1 MRERTSGQMNP
12 SKIRER
18 KCSTCKH
25 YQPSPLWR
33 KGWCRNPLLYD
44 RNTNHLVEAD
54 SLACNRTFID
64 YWEPITG
71 PAHTVGTSHSGRGA
85 RPRIAPSIPMEMMD
99 ARGQRVTHTGI
110 TPVAGMAAATDEEL
124 ERGQARGEAAYVQVG
139 EVARE
144 LSDDPHSTLVISQ
157 IEGPALNGTGTEPV
171 EGLTKPQERVGAR
184 AAARKTKVSRPPQR
198 PIIFGMG
205 RDRLLLIG
213 ATALVLVVALV
224 SGLVLLGQTRLGARN
239 VPATATAAPLP
250 TPTGFGDPTATA
262 PPAPTVTP
270 VPPPA
275 SDVIGIGGWVEATS
289 NVIIRSDATTSG
301 ERLGVLKSGT
311 KAHVTEGPREANGF
325 TWWKVDRYDPNS
337 PEASGWCAG
346 QFLKPIPP
354 P

>member
-1 MRERTSGQMNP
+1 MNP

-71 PAHTVGTSHSGRGA
+71 PIPSAGSGSTGRVAHK
-85 RPRIAPSIPMEMMD
+85 PRIAPSIPMEMMD

-110 TPVAGMAAATDEEL
+110 TPMAGMTAVTADDANDVLATGEQPYSEPVDMASGSRNGAQSTLEL
-124 ERGQARGEAAYVQVG
+124 EQIDTPASNG
-139 EVARE
+139 
-144 LSDDPHSTLVISQ
+144 SSTGPISAITKPQ
-157 IEGPALNGTGTEPV
+157 GIAGTGTAKGKAKAV
-171 EGLTKPQERVGAR
+171 K
-184 AAARKTKVSRPPQR
+184 PPQR

-213 ATALVLVVALV
+213 VTFIVILIAVT
-224 SGLVLLGQTRLGARN
+224 SGVLLLSQKKGTNPGVLPTLT
-239 VPATATAAPLP
+239 PAPQP
-250 TPTGFGDPTATA
+250 TPTGFGDPTSTV

-270 VPPPA
+270 VPPPP
-275 SDVIGIGGWVEATS
+275 SDVIGIGGWVQATS
-289 NVIIRSDATTSG
+289 NVIIRSDPTTAG
-301 ERLGVLKSGT
+301 ARLGVLQNGNN
-311 KAHVTEGPREANGF
+311 AHVIDGPQEANGY
-325 TWWKVDRYDPNS
+325 TWWKVDTYDPANPS
-337 PEASGWCAG
+337 ASGWCAG
-346 QFLKPIPP
+346 EFMKPIPP